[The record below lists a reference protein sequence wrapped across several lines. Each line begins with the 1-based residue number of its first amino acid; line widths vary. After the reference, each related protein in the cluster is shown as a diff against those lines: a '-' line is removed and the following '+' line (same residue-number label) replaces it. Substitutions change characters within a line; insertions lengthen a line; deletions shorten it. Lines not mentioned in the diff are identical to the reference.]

1 MTAETEAEESAEA
14 KEDQQMPLRVN
25 RRRSLFK
32 DSDEG
37 FFRSSMI
44 KGRVLFSQMM
54 LYTLRLLNFHMGKM
68 LYLTVVLSSTEN
80 VSLKSSL
87 YTATL
92 LEQCGR

>member
-14 KEDQQMPLRVN
+14 EEDQQKPLRVN

-37 FFRSSMI
+37 LFRSSMI